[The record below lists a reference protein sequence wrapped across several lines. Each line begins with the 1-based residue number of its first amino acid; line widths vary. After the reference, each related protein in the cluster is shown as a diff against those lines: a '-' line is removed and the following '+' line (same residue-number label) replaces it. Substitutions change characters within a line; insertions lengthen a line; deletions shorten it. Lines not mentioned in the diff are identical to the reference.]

1 MAMPRAFAQGIG
13 HQRRGR
19 GRVDGPADHAPGI
32 RVAHDCAVDLALA
45 GGMLRDIRDPQLI
58 RHLIRRLARELAA
71 DPIRGGGI
79 WRRHMAAAC
88 GADFR

>member
-1 MAMPRAFAQGIG
+1 
-13 HQRRGR
+13 
-19 GRVDGPADHAPGI
+19 
-32 RVAHDCAVDLALA
+32 
-45 GGMLRDIRDPQLI
+45 MLRDIRDPQLI